1 MVSAPVKTF
10 PVQAPMPY
18 AKGAVK
24 NAKDERDLR
33 DLKDSR
39 NTNAAPGLPGGAS
52 EIASG
57 SATESAPDSA
67 SGAEFGRLF
76 REQAGVIPIP
86 AVKMDGAGATAQ
98 AASPGSPEALPSPSE
113 PGAEPASGI
122 AETGSADQPQ
132 SALPDDALQSL
143 LLSRLRNNLQG
154 VPTEPAVNA
163 NAAEKSDSA
172 PAGGT
177 AAGSEKDGS
186 LRPHHE
192 LRDKN
197 VANDRP
203 GTATPLST
211 EPFPVIVAIV
221 PAAIAT
227 APLVTVSRQQGIAG
241 SSSKAQPAAGVILQA
256 PTGGKPPTSG
266 KEDRALSA
274 IPQEIPAVPAPYSLD
289 GDAAKQFQLPASLK
303 ISLANA
309 LPPQIAAGDGSEQA
323 TATSDS
329 GAASSM
335 PVGHASR
342 SSAGPKSD
350 PPELPVLTSAAAVV
364 LPSEASALAPSHPE
378 QPSTAAPALPAL
390 GAAAASV
397 AAGPPSIYDRIDQ
410 ATAPVVLHSGAQH
423 ISVGVHDPNLGW
435 VEIQTQNTAGH
446 VDAMLVTPS
455 GQTHDSL
462 AAQLPA
468 MAQFLEQRDV
478 RVGTLGVQ
486 QQMQNFGGGGA
497 GVGNGGAMG
506 SGTGYSGNGGAGTH
520 HSGPERNLPRS
531 VGIQPGAGAASR
543 AAPGTLEAEGPLYRP
558 ISYINVRA

>member
-1 MVSAPVKTF
+1 MVAAPVKTF
-10 PVQAPMPY
+10 PVQAPMPPY

-24 NAKDERDLR
+24 NAKNER

-39 NTNAAPGLPGGAS
+39 NMNAALGLPGGSS
-52 EIASG
+52 EIATG
-57 SATESAPDSA
+57 SATESSPDSA
-67 SGAEFGRLF
+67 SGTEFGRLF

-98 AASPGSPEALPSPSE
+98 AAGPGSPETLPSPS
-113 PGAEPASGI
+113 GIAEPAS
-122 AETGSADQPQ
+122 ADQLQ
-132 SALPDDALQSL
+132 SALPDDTLQSL
-143 LLSRLRNNLQG
+143 LLNRLRNNLQG
-154 VPTEPAVNA
+154 VSTEPNA
-163 NAAEKSDSA
+163 GAAEKSDSA
-172 PAGGT
+172 TAGET
-177 AAGSEKDGS
+177 AAGPEEDGS

-192 LRDKN
+192 LRDRN
-197 VANDRP
+197 VANDHS

-221 PAAIAT
+221 PAAIAP
-227 APLVTVSRQQGIAG
+227 APLVTGSRQQRIAG
-241 SSSKAQPAAGVILQA
+241 SSSEAQPAAGVILQA
-256 PTGGKPPTSG
+256 SIGGKPPTSG

-274 IPQEIPAVPAPYSLD
+274 ISREIPAAPALYSL
-289 GDAAKQFQLPASLK
+289 SL
-303 ISLANA
+303 A
-309 LPPQIAAGDGSEQA
+309 LPPQVEVGDGSEQA
-323 TATSDS
+323 AATSVS
-329 GAASSM
+329 GTAPSM
-335 PVGHASR
+335 LVGRASR

-350 PPELPVLTSAAAVV
+350 PPELPVLSSAAVVV

-378 QPSTAAPALPAL
+378 QPSAAAPALPAL
-390 GAAAASV
+390 GTAAASV
-397 AAGPPSIYDRIDQ
+397 AADPPSIYDRIDQ
-410 ATAPVVLHSGAQH
+410 AAAPVVLHSGAQH

-531 VGIQPGAGAASR
+531 AGIQLGAGAASR